1 MRFYAAYIL
10 YRYINIWRF
19 LKWFYFGLSVFLYI
33 LTQVIGITINGAKN
47 WIMIGSLSF
56 QPSEIIKILFILF
69 IAARLTGNN
78 KKLFNLPENYTTALF
93 SFVFMFFLILQR
105 EWGLTLLYFLTY
117 FTLTYIYD
125 DDKIFLLANA
135 LVTAAVGAIGSLT
148 MHHIAIRIKTWR
160 NPWEDISNTGYQ
172 ITQSLFAIAS
182 GGFFGRGI
190 GMGNPDF
197 IPQAN
202 SDFIFSAICEE
213 MGIFGGAAVILLYFI
228 FVYRGIKIAL
238 LLPEGFDKCVAL
250 GISIMFA
257 FQTFII
263 IGGVIKL
270 IPLTGIT
277 MPFVSSGG
285 SSLVT
290 SFISLGIL
298 QAVSAGRRQAND
310 Q

>member
-1 MRFYAAYIL
+1 M
-10 YRYINIWRF
+10 
-19 LKWFYFGLSVFLYI
+19 GLD
-33 LTQVIGITINGAKN
+33 A
-47 WIMIGSLSF
+47 SL
-56 QPSEIIKILFILF
+56 
-69 IAARLTGNN
+69 
-78 KKLFNLPENYTTALF
+78 
-93 SFVFMFFLILQR
+93 
-105 EWGLTLLYFLTY
+105 FLTY

-213 MGIFGGAAVILLYFI
+213 MGIFGGRGYF
-228 FVYRGIKIAL
+228 AL
-238 LLPEGFDKCVAL
+238 LHICLPGH
-250 GISIMFA
+250 
-257 FQTFII
+257 
-263 IGGVIKL
+263 
-270 IPLTGIT
+270 
-277 MPFVSSGG
+277 
-285 SSLVT
+285 
-290 SFISLGIL
+290 
-298 QAVSAGRRQAND
+298 
-310 Q
+310 